1 MPSLTHESVVDLL
14 RECPWLALTLWRDL
28 LGQPVPEGAR
38 VEDASA
44 AISEIRPAEYRAD
57 QALRV
62 LDGAGRLFGA
72 LIVEVQLR
80 IDPDK
85 PFTWPHYVTS
95 VRARLRCPVA
105 IMVITFDER
114 VARWAGQTI
123 DLGFGQGSLT
133 PVVLGPAAIPRITEP
148 EQARAHPELAILSVA
163 AHARTLDDIPMT
175 AAALDAAD
183 GLDNSRG
190 EFYSDVILAFLS
202 DVAPQLLEQFMDLR
216 NYKFKSEF
224 ARKYVA
230 IGKREGRAE
239 GMQLILRQQLE
250 HKFGAL
256 GAEHDERIDSAS
268 QAQLE
273 RWLRAILDAASLDAV
288 FVEAH

>member
-62 LDGAGRLFGA
+62 LERDGRLFGA

-133 PVVLGPAAIPRITEP
+133 PVVLGPAALGYATASMAAVRMRTMLYRQSPMS
-148 EQARAHPELAILSVA
+148 LAVLVA
-163 AHARTLDDIPMT
+163 ACGIAGQVVTVGLLTAR
-175 AAALDAAD
+175 
-183 GLDNSRG
+183 GL
-190 EFYSDVILAFLS
+190 
-202 DVAPQLLEQFMDLR
+202 PWLL
-216 NYKFKSEF
+216 
-224 ARKYVA
+224 
-230 IGKREGRAE
+230 
-239 GMQLILRQQLE
+239 
-250 HKFGAL
+250 
-256 GAEHDERIDSAS
+256 DERIPGWDVAS
-268 QAQLE
+268 PE
-273 RWLRAILDAASLDAV
+273 
-288 FVEAH
+288 